1 MGREPKER
9 HNQHEKSAPAM
20 RLTGFFILFSVS
32 FAWDCNFDAMI
43 AILPI
48 CLKVGHFAPF
58 FPHHSKP
65 PSKFVTIF

>member
-32 FAWDCNFDAMI
+32 FAWDCIFDAMI
-43 AILPI
+43 AIF
-48 CLKVGHFAPF
+48 LKVGHFAPF
-58 FPHHSKP
+58 FSLHSKP
-65 PSKFVTIF
+65 PNEFVTIF